1 MSKLVTIQNDSIIVT
16 ISTLGAEVQSI
27 KHLDNERLWQADE
40 KFWKGHS
47 PLLFPICGRL
57 KENYYLHNDYKYEM
71 RIHGIARN
79 SEFEILSHEKASI
92 TLGFSSSEE
101 SKKVYPFD
109 FKYKV
114 MYKLNGDAMQTYYF
128 VENTGNSPLYY
139 NVGSHEAYVI
149 NGANF
154 EDYSI
159 KFEDGETVKVTAIID
174 NFMSDEK
181 YELPTYKG
189 VFDLKKAYFD
199 MQSIMP
205 NGKPSLDSV
214 VLEDVPSKRATL
226 LYKGEPTLSVYY
238 NDFKNMVLW
247 TTLPADYLAIEV
259 WSGIPDEN
267 KTTHILSEKKGIEKL
282 EKGESKTY
290 YHSVTF
296 Y

>member
-1 MSKLVTIQNDSIIVT
+1 MSKLVTIQNESIIVT
-16 ISTLGAEVQSI
+16 ISTFGAEVQSI
-27 KHLDNERLWQADE
+27 KYLDRERLWQADE
-40 KFWKGHS
+40 KFWNCHS

-57 KENYYLHNDYKYEM
+57 NGGYYIHNDKKYEM

-79 SEFEILSHEKASI
+79 SEFEILSHEKTSI

-128 VENTGNSPLYY
+128 VENTGSEPLYY

-149 NGANF
+149 NGANL

-159 KFEDGETVKVTAIID
+159 KFEDGETVKATSIIED
-174 NFMSDEK
+174 AMTDEK

-189 VFDLKKAYFD
+189 VFPIKSAYFD
-199 MQSIMP
+199 MKSIMP
-205 NGKPSLDSV
+205 NGHPSADSV
-214 VLEDVPSKRATL
+214 VIEDVPSKRATL

-238 NDFKNMVLW
+238 NDFKNMVIW
-247 TTLPADYLAIEV
+247 TTLQADYLAIEV
-259 WSGIPDEN
+259 WSGIPDVKN
-267 KTTHILSEKKGIEKL
+267 TTHVLSEKKGIEKL